1 MSSERSAL
9 VTGPLPT
16 AALRSLVFIVLA
28 LFAAAALTLSPLWLS
43 LVLSAWFA
51 SLTRPLWAR
60 LTRLFGGRPRVAA
73 VLTVVSLLLLV
84 APLLLAGISLG
95 YDGVEFVRRIA
106 TSAAGKSRLVQL
118 VSDQPAKTGLPRLG
132 LDSLIGLL
140 REHGAKAWSVLR
152 TIAGKTATGLVGVF
166 IFLLGAYTLLVD
178 GARFARWA
186 QERSP
191 VAPRIL
197 RRLIGAFHE
206 TGRGML
212 VGVGLTGLV
221 QGVVATIAYLVLRIP
236 SALGLGIL
244 TAVAALIPSVGT
256 PLVWI
261 PVAGGLALSGRWV
274 AAIILAAIGVLVIGT
289 VDNLLRPLF
298 SRYGRLN
305 LPTFVLFLAIF
316 GGLALY
322 GAAGIVLGPLLVR
335 LGVEALDIARDEGL
349 TAPSDS
355 ADEPLALPSGSPER
369 ALKPQTGAPDNAA
382 AGELRGGS

>member
-1 MSSERSAL
+1 MLFLMSSERSAV
-9 VTGPLPT
+9 VTRPVPT
-16 AALRSLVFIVLA
+16 AACGSLVLVLLA
-28 LFAAAALTLSPLWLS
+28 LAAAAALTLSPLWLS

-51 SLTRPLWAR
+51 ALTRPLWQR
-60 LTRLFGGRPRVAA
+60 LTRLLGNRPRAAA
-73 VLTVVSLLLLV
+73 VLTVVALLVLV
-84 APLLLAGISLG
+84 APLLSAGISLG
-95 YDGVEFVRRIA
+95 YDGVEFIRRIA
-106 TSAAGKSRLVQL
+106 TSAEGKSRLVQL

-166 IFLLGAYTLLVD
+166 IFLMGAYTFLVD

-186 QERSP
+186 QERAP
-191 VAPRIL
+191 VAPRSL

-244 TAVAALIPSVGT
+244 TAVASLIPSVGT
-256 PLVWI
+256 ALVWI

-322 GAAGIVLGPLLVR
+322 GAAGIVLGPLLLR

-369 ALKPQTGAPDNAA
+369 ALKPQT
-382 AGELRGGS
+382 